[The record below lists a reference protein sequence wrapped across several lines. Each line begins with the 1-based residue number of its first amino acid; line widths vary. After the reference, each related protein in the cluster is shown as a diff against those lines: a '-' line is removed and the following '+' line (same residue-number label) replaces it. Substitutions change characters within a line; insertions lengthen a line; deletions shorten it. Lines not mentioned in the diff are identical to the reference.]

1 MQQQYGNYGAPR
13 QPAAYAAPPPPAQK
27 GSNVVVWVL
36 VAVVVLCVVGAA
48 IYFSM
53 KPATPPQTTAPSV
66 ADIVA
71 QIQAASAAST
81 PTPLPQTLAP
91 LCPENVAPVI
101 DADGK
106 VYKNVCYAQSVNA
119 KGPLV
124 PSAVGQPF
132 PGASSLVG
140 IPRAVGTQTALG
152 TSAPV
157 VYQGKGGQSING
169 VVQGRPQA
177 AAQQKTQAVNPVK
190 YIRPQG
196 VAVPLP
202 TYAGAIG

>member
-13 QPAAYAAPPPPAQK
+13 QPAAYAAPPPAQK
-27 GSNVVVWVL
+27 GSNAVVWVL
-36 VAVVVLCVVGAA
+36 LAVVVLCVVGAA
-48 IYFSM
+48 IYFSV
-53 KPATPPQTTAPSV
+53 KPAAAPQTPAPSV

-71 QIQAASAAST
+71 QIQAASAAAT
-81 PTPLPQTLAP
+81 PTPTPQTLAP

-157 VYQGKGGQSING
+157 VYQGKGGQTING
-169 VVQGRPQA
+169 VVQGRPQGRP
-177 AAQQKTQAVNPVK
+177 QQPQATNPVK

-202 TYAGAIG
+202 TYAGAIGG